1 MNERFEAILTQF
13 ANSVMEQNAAIER
26 HDQTTGNEFARKY
39 IEASNV
45 LLNAGSGGLD
55 AFAALLNDER
65 DAVRVM
71 AASCLLPHRTSQAL
85 PILRAAATGR
95 GITAFGAMMTL
106 KRWKEEEWR

>member
-1 MNERFEAILTQF
+1 MLTQF

-26 HDQTTGNEFARKY
+26 HDPITGNEFARKY
-39 IEASNV
+39 IEASSV
-45 LLNAGSGGLD
+45 FLNAGPKGIN
-55 AFAALLNDER
+55 AFAVLLKDDR

-71 AASCLLPHRTSQAL
+71 AASCLLPHRTAQAL

-106 KRWKEEEWR
+106 KRWEEDEWR